1 MNLLTCFSHMYPGSS
16 AGFLI
21 WHFML
26 LYFPFPSISPQ
37 CSTPKL
43 FGSCVFQRHV
53 PVDVQLTQALLSLTQ
68 HHVRDPLALFKPMN
82 QRVFPSM
89 FFVKFLT
96 KCHSFSVSIE
106 TSEPFFWSLHFF
118 LAALQFILSSWKV
131 YLEQTVTNVYGKPTN
146 KREKQKQGKMIYLLI
161 LIKPSDTQESF
172 NIYYV
177 AVGIGWTKL
186 WISKIKSLHKSKNTW
201 GVETTFPSLSI
212 PCLMIWRWTWTMFL
226 HYNNEYKYVG
236 GYL

>member
-16 AGFLI
+16 SGFLI

-43 FGSCVFQRHV
+43 FGSFVFQRHV
-53 PVDVQLTQALLSLTQ
+53 PVDVLLTQALLSLTQ

-82 QRVFPSM
+82 QRVFPLI

-131 YLEQTVTNVYGKPTN
+131 YLEQTVTNAYGRPTN
-146 KREKQKQGKMIYLLI
+146 KWEKQK
-161 LIKPSDTQESF
+161 
-172 NIYYV
+172 
-177 AVGIGWTKL
+177 
-186 WISKIKSLHKSKNTW
+186 
-201 GVETTFPSLSI
+201 
-212 PCLMIWRWTWTMFL
+212 
-226 HYNNEYKYVG
+226 
-236 GYL
+236 